1 METVMGND
9 LVWALQK
16 TCTDYTAG
24 ARLLV
29 DGFVEWHR
37 EVAAETLSVCPGKNP
52 FCILAISP
60 IVVLGGT
67 VSKNGSAF
75 VQAIQ
80 AKKYGR
86 AALHAVGVMGA
97 FIPPG
102 MGGAVAGSSQPTLA
116 MVTPGGAVFAG
127 IAAESTSIS
136 AVHVAAAG
144 ILMSATGASG
154 EWDGFLK
161 LGQAELEA
169 RLKAQYG
176 EEVWVFERID
186 PHFDLTRI
194 PEGAYKYVVVE
205 KEGFRQLR
213 IGVGKATTE
222 HHDLVL
228 AGENVVGAG
237 KLVYTRSSKGIRI
250 VIDGS
255 SGGYPT
261 RASFMP
267 GIARI
272 PRHIPHVRRGRIP
285 AHPYSSA
292 NGLAEVKG
300 YLESIF
306 AWDKTTVIEIAK

>member
-1 METVMGND
+1 V
-9 LVWALQK
+9 
-16 TCTDYTAG
+16 
-24 ARLLV
+24 
-29 DGFVEWHR
+29 F
-37 EVAAETLSVCPGKNP
+37 PGKNP

-250 VIDGS
+250 VIRHALRSCRVLPEFRDTSLMSDGEEFPPILILRPTALQRSKATWRVFLPGTKQRS
-255 SGGYPT
+255 SKSPNN
-261 RASFMP
+261 SP
-267 GIARI
+267 LPPLI
-272 PRHIPHVRRGRIP
+272 
-285 AHPYSSA
+285 
-292 NGLAEVKG
+292 
-300 YLESIF
+300 
-306 AWDKTTVIEIAK
+306 